1 MNKGI
6 DLSPL
11 LFNFAL
17 GSATRRVQ
25 VNQDGFKLNYTYQL
39 VLYTDDVKIFVGSVH
54 TVKEKAEALVVASKE
69 RRPEVNG
76 DKTRYIFM
84 P

>member
-1 MNKGI
+1 M
-6 DLSPL
+6 PL
-11 LFNFAL
+11 IFNFAL
-17 GSATRRVQ
+17 EYAIRRVQ

-39 VLYTDDVKIFVGSVH
+39 VVILMMLKYLEEAYN

-69 RRPEVNG
+69 IRPEKNG
-76 DKTRYIFM
+76 DKTKYIIM